1 MHCASGLLSLI
12 LLVVTVSTLQRSFHS
27 PKTLHIYI
35 YMFAFLQNCMVT
47 VAKCQRHHPQVITMF
62 IAKTHPQRFMAGF
75 YHIPSI
81 SAAGGSLEVT
91 SGVPAA
97 NNLGRRQAARRN
109 HVSKGQSIYW
119 LVVWNI
125 FYDGLEH
132 DFYFSILYG
141 TIMDNPSH

>member
-1 MHCASGLLSLI
+1 
-12 LLVVTVSTLQRSFHS
+12 
-27 PKTLHIYI
+27 
-35 YMFAFLQNCMVT
+35 MVT

-97 NNLGRRQAARRN
+97 NKLGRRQAARRN

-119 LVVWNI
+119 LVVWNMTLFFHTI
-125 FYDGLEH
+125 WDNHGQ
-132 DFYFSILYG
+132 SWTILP
-141 TIMDNPSH
+141 ID